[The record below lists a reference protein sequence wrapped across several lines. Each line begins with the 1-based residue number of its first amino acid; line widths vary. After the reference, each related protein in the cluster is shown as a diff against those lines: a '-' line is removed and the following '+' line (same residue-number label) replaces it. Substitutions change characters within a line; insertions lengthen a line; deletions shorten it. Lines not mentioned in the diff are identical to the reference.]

1 MTDFGPDKPAPPESP
16 SDTRKILLALTAA
29 LTAWGLYLALGAFF
43 GGFGKENLPQS
54 MLRSGVVLACV
65 GGFLGIWWLL
75 MLTRKSRNSRT
86 DGRQ

>member
-1 MTDFGPDKPAPPESP
+1 MIDLGTDKPAPPQAP
-16 SDTRKILLALTAA
+16 TSDRKVLLALTAA
-29 LTAWGLYLALGAFF
+29 LAAWGLYLALGAFF

-54 MLRSGVVLACV
+54 VLRSGVVLVCV
-65 GGFLGIWWLL
+65 GGFLGIWWFL

>member
-1 MTDFGPDKPAPPESP
+1 MTDFGPEQRAPPP
-16 SDTRKILLALTAA
+16 GASDSRKILLALTAA
-29 LTAWGLYLALGAFF
+29 LAAWGLYLSLGAFF

-54 MLRSGVVLACV
+54 VLRSGVVLACV

>member
-1 MTDFGPDKPAPPESP
+1 MTDFGPENPVPPQGP
-16 SDTRKILLALTAA
+16 SDGRKILLALTAA
-29 LTAWGLYLALGAFF
+29 LAAWGLYLALGAFF

-54 MLRSGVVLACV
+54 VLRSGVVLACV